1 MAPSRVKRMKKWR
14 RGSGR
19 NEEEAQLHIW
29 EFQFPDSIVIEF
41 LCLWFLHPTRIAQG
55 LFTPNVWIP
64 KTIDGWLRG
73 CLDEGCFEWY
83 DPKLITHHPKLVG
96 PTKKILFGHHHL
108 VLVILFWWFYHSKNW
123 VMKRESENTF
133 SLFSKLITHDSVAVP

>member
-1 MAPSRVKRMKKWR
+1 MDFFTKFKISNKKIILKFGFFHSVWSHRSPKAPMAPSRVKRMKKWR

-64 KTIDGWLRG
+64 KTIDGWLNPA
-73 CLDEGCFEWY
+73 LSLKFL
-83 DPKLITHHPKLVG
+83 P
-96 PTKKILFGHHHL
+96 PTLLMLGHSPSTW
-108 VLVILFWWFYHSKNW
+108 ICQ
-123 VMKRESENTF
+123 
-133 SLFSKLITHDSVAVP
+133 DSNSS